1 MLTVERVSQSSYFS
15 DGFLAKE
22 QTQLES
28 QLNIR
33 YQKSWELNQLKPQI
47 LITNTHTDLS
57 KLPESTLENLELI
70 IHPNSGY
77 DNFSADWV
85 AHQKIP
91 IVLGNSIRAGA
102 VTETIIAS
110 FINRYI
116 ALPKSQEW
124 VSKRDFQRR
133 LITDL
138 NILIIGAG
146 MIGQQ
151 VARKLKPL
159 VGQIQFFDPFK
170 NYLELD
176 LNKADVIIVAASLN
190 PTSANFID
198 KAFLSECKP
207 GFTLINTARGGIV
220 NEVDLREALANDPL
234 AFAYLD
240 VFKQEPTDFSSFL
253 PFIERG
259 QMICTSH
266 IAGVFDELEAEMI
279 KFEQEI
285 IQNFLKTRENP
296 EIFLAQY
303 SEQLLANRLH
313 RNFLI

>member
-1 MLTVERVSQSSYFS
+1 MFTVERVSKSSYFS
-15 DGFLAKE
+15 DDFLAKE
-22 QTQLES
+22 QAQLES
-28 QLNIR
+28 QLKIH
-33 YQKSWELNQLKPQI
+33 YQKSWELNQSRPEI

-57 KLPESTLENLELI
+57 TLPLSTLENLELI

-77 DNFSADWV
+77 DNFSPDWV
-85 AHQKIP
+85 AQQKIP

-110 FINRYI
+110 LINRSI
-116 ALPKSQEW
+116 SLPKNPEW
-124 VSKRDFQRR
+124 VAKRNFKRKI
-133 LITDL
+133 LADL
-138 NILIIGAG
+138 NVLILGAG

-151 VARKLKPL
+151 VAQKLKSL

-170 NYLELD
+170 NLLELD
-176 LNKADVIIVAASLN
+176 LNRADVIIVAASLN
-190 PTSANFID
+190 PTSANFIN
-198 KAFLSECKP
+198 KEFFKECKP

-220 NEVDLREALANDPL
+220 NESDLRAALENDPN

-240 VFKQEPTDFSSFL
+240 VFQVEPADFSPFL
-253 PFIERG
+253 PFMERG

-279 KFEQEI
+279 KFEQEV
-285 IQNFLKTRENP
+285 IQNFLETRENP
-296 EIFLAQY
+296 EEFLRLY
-303 SEQLLANRLH
+303 SDQLLINRLH